1 MGSSR
6 ARARVVT
13 GATLDTGALIAL
25 EGGSKRMAVLA
36 EEALAGRAELAVPA
50 GVLAQAWRGGA
61 RQARIARLLRA
72 SVTSVVPLDTRMALR
87 VGARCA
93 ATRTADI
100 VDVSVAICASDRG
113 QPVITSD
120 PDDIAAI
127 DPSLTLIRPELAPKN

>member
-1 MGSSR
+1 M
-6 ARARVVT
+6 T

-25 EGGSKRMAVLA
+25 ESGSTRMAALV

-50 GVLAQAWRGGA
+50 GVLAQAWRGGG

-72 SVTSVVPLDTRMALR
+72 SNASVVPLDLKMALR
-87 VGARCA
+87 VGVRCA

-100 VDVSVAICASDRG
+100 VDVSVAICASERKHA
-113 QPVITSD
+113 VITSD

-127 DPSLTLIRPELAPKN
+127 DPSLNLIRPA

>member
-1 MGSSR
+1 
-6 ARARVVT
+6 VT

-25 EGGSKRMAVLA
+25 EGGSTRMAVLA
-36 EEALAGRAELAVPA
+36 QEALAGRAELAVPA

-113 QPVITSD
+113 QPVITSA

-127 DPSLTLIRPELAPKN
+127 DPSLTLIRPS

>member
-1 MGSSR
+1 
-6 ARARVVT
+6 VT

-50 GVLAQAWRGGA
+50 GVLAQAWRGGR

-93 ATRTADI
+93 ATRMADI

-127 DPSLTLIRPELAPKN
+127 DPSLTLIRPS

>member
-1 MGSSR
+1 MI
-6 ARARVVT
+6 

-25 EGGSKRMAVLA
+25 ESGSTRMAVLV

-61 RQARIARLLRA
+61 RPARIARLLRA
-72 SVTSVVPLDTRMALR
+72 SSTSVVPLDIKMAVR

-93 ATRTADI
+93 ITRTADI
-100 VDVSVAICASDRG
+100 VDVSVAICARDRRH
-113 QPVITSD
+113 PVITSD

-127 DPSLTLIRPELAPKN
+127 DPALKLVRPT

>member
-1 MGSSR
+1 VGSSR

-93 ATRTADI
+93 ATRTTDI
-100 VDVSVAICASDRG
+100 VDVSVALCASDRG

>member
-127 DPSLTLIRPELAPKN
+127 DPSLTLIRPS

>member
-1 MGSSR
+1 M
-6 ARARVVT
+6 T

-25 EGGSKRMAVLA
+25 ESGSTRMAALV
-36 EEALAGRAELAVPA
+36 EEALANRAELAVPA
-50 GVLAQAWRGGA
+50 GVLAQAWRGG

-72 SVTSVVPLDTRMALR
+72 SNTSVVPLDTMMALR

-113 QPVITSD
+113 HPVITSD
-120 PDDIAAI
+120 PEDIAAI
-127 DPSLTLIRPELAPKN
+127 DPELTLVRPT